1 MSHRMDRREWL
12 IGSTALAATAS
23 IAITGSANVGTLPLS
38 SPQAASSTR
47 PADPFR
53 YCLNT
58 STLRGQKLS
67 LREEVRIASQAGY
80 TGIEPWIREI
90 QAHVKQGGSLKD
102 LNKEIADSGLTVESA
117 IGFSNWIVDDD
128 AKRSAALEQA
138 KREMDLVRQ
147 IGGTRIA
154 APPAGA
160 TNQDDL
166 DLAAAAQR
174 YRTLLELGQKMGV
187 TPQLELWGFSKTLS
201 RLGELAHVAI
211 ESGHADACVMPD
223 VYHIYKGGSDF
234 NGLKLFN
241 GKQIH
246 VFHMNDYPARP
257 PRSEINDAARV
268 YPGDG
273 VAPLAQIFETLR
285 SIGFQ
290 GALSLELFNPDYW
303 KQDPLTVAKTG
314 LDKMRQSATG

>member
-12 IGSTALAATAS
+12 IGSTALATTAS
-23 IAITGSANVGTLPLS
+23 IAITGSANAGTLPLS
-38 SPQAASSTR
+38 RPQPGSSTR
-47 PADPFR
+47 PAGPFR

-128 AKRSAALEQA
+128 TQRSKALEQA

-201 RLGELAHVAI
+201 RLGELAHVAV

-246 VFHMNDYPARP
+246 VFHMNDYPAQP

-303 KQDPLTVAKTG
+303 RQDPLTVAKTG

>member
-246 VFHMNDYPARP
+246 VFHMNDYPAQP

>member
-1 MSHRMDRREWL
+1 MTQPMDRREWL
-12 IGSTALAATAS
+12 IGATALAMVATPAATTLS
-23 IAITGSANVGTLPLS
+23 ADSKPNGIELEGSHRPS
-38 SPQAASSTR
+38 SS
-47 PADPFR
+47 FR

-58 STLRGQKLS
+58 STLRGQKLP
-67 LREEVRIASQAGY
+67 LVDLVGIASKAGY
-80 TGIEPWIREI
+80 TGIEPWIGEI
-90 QAHVKQGGSLKD
+90 NAHVEQGGSLKD
-102 LNKEIADSGLTVESA
+102 LKKQIADSGLTVESA

-160 TNQDDL
+160 TQQENFDL
-166 DLAAAAQR
+166 MAAAQR
-174 YRTLLELGQKMGV
+174 YRALLELGQTMGV

-211 ESGHADACVMPD
+211 ESGHPDACIMPD

-234 NGLKLFN
+234 EGLNLFN

-246 VFHMNDYPARP
+246 VFHMNDYPAKP
-257 PRSEINDAARV
+257 PREKINDAARV

-273 VAPLAQIFETLR
+273 VAPLAQIFKTLR
-285 SIGFQ
+285 SIGFH
-290 GALSLELFNPDYW
+290 GVLSLELFNPNYW
-303 KQDPLTVAKTG
+303 KQDPLTVAQTG
-314 LDKMRQSATG
+314 IEKMRQTTGE

>member
-1 MSHRMDRREWL
+1 MPHRMDRREWL

-23 IAITGSANVGTLPLS
+23 IAITGSSNAGTLPLS
-38 SPQAASSTR
+38 RPQAGSSTR

-128 AKRSAALEQA
+128 TQRSKALEQA

-201 RLGELAHVAI
+201 RLGELAHVAV

-246 VFHMNDYPARP
+246 VFHMNDYPAQP

>member
-1 MSHRMDRREWL
+1 MDRREWL

-38 SPQAASSTR
+38 GPQAASSTR

-246 VFHMNDYPARP
+246 VFHMNDYPAQP

-273 VAPLAQIFETLR
+273 VAPLAQIFETRR

>member
-1 MSHRMDRREWL
+1 MTQRTDRRQWL
-12 IGSTALAATAS
+12 IGATALAVGAPAAAGRAS
-23 IAITGSANVGTLPLS
+23 RPSEHPLEE
-38 SPQAASSTR
+38 PVVTD
-47 PADPFR
+47 PAFR

-58 STLRGQKLS
+58 STLRGQKLP
-67 LREEVRIASQAGY
+67 LAEEVRIAAEAGY

-90 QAHVKQGGSLKD
+90 QAHRDGGGSLAD
-102 LNKEIADSGLTVESA
+102 LKKQIADSGLTVESA

-128 AKRSAALEQA
+128 NKRSDALEQA

-160 TNQDDL
+160 TNQENL
-166 DLAAAAQR
+166 DLNAAARR
-174 YRTLLELGQKMGV
+174 YRALLELGQEMGV

-201 RLGELAHVAI
+201 RLGELAHVAV
-211 ESGHADACVMPD
+211 ESGHPDACVMPD

-241 GKQIH
+241 GQQIH
-246 VFHMNDYPARP
+246 VFHMNDYPAQP
-257 PRSEINDAARV
+257 PRDQINDAARV

-273 VAPLAQIFETLR
+273 VAPLSEIFQTLR
-285 SIGFQ
+285 SIGFN
-290 GALSLELFNPDYW
+290 GVLSLELFNPNYW
-303 KQDPLTVAKTG
+303 KQDPREVARTG
-314 LDKMRQSATG
+314 LQKMKQVASL

>member
-12 IGSTALAATAS
+12 IGSTALATTAS
-23 IAITGSANVGTLPLS
+23 IAITGSANAGTLPLS
-38 SPQAASSTR
+38 RPQPGSSTR
-47 PADPFR
+47 PAGPFR

-128 AKRSAALEQA
+128 TQRSKALEQA

-201 RLGELAHVAI
+201 RLGELAHVAV

-246 VFHMNDYPARP
+246 VFHMNDYPAQP

>member
-1 MSHRMDRREWL
+1 MDRREWL
-12 IGSTALAATAS
+12 IGSTALATTAS
-23 IAITGSANVGTLPLS
+23 IAITGSANAGTLPLS
-38 SPQAASSTR
+38 RPQPGSSTR
-47 PADPFR
+47 PAGPFR

-128 AKRSAALEQA
+128 TQRSKALEQA

-211 ESGHADACVMPD
+211 ESGHPDACVMPD

-246 VFHMNDYPARP
+246 VFHMNDYPAQP

-303 KQDPLTVAKTG
+303 RQDPLTVAKTG

>member
-12 IGSTALAATAS
+12 IGSTALATTAS
-23 IAITGSANVGTLPLS
+23 IAITGSANAGTLPLS
-38 SPQAASSTR
+38 SPQPGSSTR
-47 PADPFR
+47 PAGPFR

-90 QAHVKQGGSLKD
+90 QAHVDQGGSLKD
-102 LNKEIADSGLTVESA
+102 LKKQIADSGLTVESA

-201 RLGELAHVAI
+201 RLGELAHVAV

-246 VFHMNDYPARP
+246 VFHMNDYPAQP

>member
-1 MSHRMDRREWL
+1 MTQRLDRRQWL
-12 IGSTALAATAS
+12 IGATTLAMTAPAVAHTAS
-23 IAITGSANVGTLPLS
+23 QTSNHPREEPVATEPS
-38 SPQAASSTR
+38 
-47 PADPFR
+47 FR

-58 STLRGQKLS
+58 STLRGQKLP
-67 LREEVRIASQAGY
+67 LVEEVRIAAEAGY

-90 QAHVKQGGSLKD
+90 EAHRDGGGSLAD
-102 LNKEIADSGLTVESA
+102 LKKQMADSGLTVESA

-128 AKRSAALEQA
+128 NRRAEALEQA

-160 TNQDDL
+160 TKQDDL
-166 DLAAAAQR
+166 DLNAAAER
-174 YRTLLELGQKMGV
+174 YRALLELGQQMGV

-201 RLGELAHVAI
+201 RLGELAHVAV
-211 ESGHADACVMPD
+211 ESGHPDACVMPD

-234 NGLKLFN
+234 HGLKLFN

-246 VFHMNDYPARP
+246 VFHMNDYPAQP

-273 VAPLAQIFETLR
+273 VAPLPQIFETLR
-285 SIGFQ
+285 SIGFR
-290 GALSLELFNPDYW
+290 GTLSLELFNPNYW
-303 KQDPLTVAKTG
+303 QQDPLTVAKTG

>member
-23 IAITGSANVGTLPLS
+23 IANTGSANVGTLPLS
-38 SPQAASSTR
+38 GPQAASSTR

-128 AKRSAALEQA
+128 TQRSKALEQA

-201 RLGELAHVAI
+201 RLGELAHVAV

-246 VFHMNDYPARP
+246 VFHMNDYPAQP

>member
-1 MSHRMDRREWL
+1 MDRREWL
-12 IGSTALAATAS
+12 IGSTALATTAS
-23 IAITGSANVGTLPLS
+23 IAITGSANAGTLPLS
-38 SPQAASSTR
+38 RPQPGSSTR
-47 PADPFR
+47 PAGPFR

-128 AKRSAALEQA
+128 TQRSKALEQA

-201 RLGELAHVAI
+201 RLGELAHVAV

-246 VFHMNDYPARP
+246 VFHMNDYPAQP

>member
-38 SPQAASSTR
+38 GPQAASSTR

-246 VFHMNDYPARP
+246 VFHMNDYPAQP

>member
-1 MSHRMDRREWL
+1 MTERMDRREWL
-12 IGSTALAATAS
+12 IGSTALAATTS
-23 IAITGSANVGTLPLS
+23 VAITGSANAGTLPFS
-38 SPQAASSTR
+38 SPLRGSSTK
-47 PADPFR
+47 PAGPFR

-67 LREEVRIASQAGY
+67 LQEEVRIASQTGY

-90 QAHVKQGGSLKD
+90 KAHVQQGGSLKD
-102 LNKEIADSGLTVESA
+102 LKKQIADSGLTVESA

-166 DLAAAAQR
+166 DLAAAAER

-201 RLGELAHVAI
+201 RLGELAHVAV

-246 VFHMNDYPARP
+246 VFHMNDYPAQP